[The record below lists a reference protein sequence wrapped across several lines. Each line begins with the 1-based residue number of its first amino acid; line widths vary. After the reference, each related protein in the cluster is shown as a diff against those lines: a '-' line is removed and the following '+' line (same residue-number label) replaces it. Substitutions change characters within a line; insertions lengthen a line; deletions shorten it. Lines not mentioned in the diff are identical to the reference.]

1 MDEKTVESGDD
12 LFCIACGYN
21 LRELP
26 PEFNCPECGLP
37 IKRSV
42 GGEKLARADPAW
54 LMKIVNGQSLLAW
67 GLVGVL
73 SVLPLFGLF
82 MLSLM
87 ASLTQKGNP
96 QWPGIIMIVIGVSLA
111 VLPGIGV
118 LTFLIGSILVTTPSP
133 QSVSEADMVIARYL
147 VRYGILGSLFFG
159 AFYAALAAAPPGTTV
174 LYFLIFTGIAGAGGM
189 AIVIISLLIH
199 LEMLLLQI
207 PDRALSKSIK
217 KVRSFFTWALPLE
230 ILLRLLSTIGS
241 VILIPSTIAPITL
254 ADVVGCVE
262 IFLGIAILIEIILMM
277 IFMFQ
282 ARRAFRLCHSI
293 AQDISEEFTGHAD

>member
-1 MDEKTVESGDD
+1 MDETTIEPGND
-12 LFCIACGYN
+12 LICIACGYD

-26 PEFNCPECGLP
+26 PDINCPECGLP

-42 GGEKLARADPAW
+42 GSEKLARADPAW
-54 LMKIVNGQSLLAW
+54 LRKIVIGQSLIAW
-67 GLVGVL
+67 GMIGALG
-73 SVLPLFGLF
+73 VLPLSGLF

-87 ASLTQKGNP
+87 ASLSVSGNSLWP
-96 QWPGIIMIVIGVSLA
+96 QILFVVIIIMLV
-111 VLPGIGV
+111 VLPGIGILAF
-118 LTFLIGSILVTTPSP
+118 LTGSILVTTPSP
-133 QSVSEADMVIARYL
+133 QSMSEADMVIARYL

-217 KVRSFFTWALPLE
+217 KVRSFFSWALPLE

-262 IFLGIAILIEIILMM
+262 IFLGIAILIEIIQMM